1 LFELVKL
8 VEEHLPLNCATE
20 PSWLRLRVFV
30 AFAEL
35 ELVLVV
41 PVLALVFLAPSV
53 LGLSSVAALT
63 EFEIMGL
70 PFSDS
75 ADWNKDASLP
85 SC

>member
-1 LFELVKL
+1 
-8 VEEHLPLNCATE
+8 
-20 PSWLRLRVFV
+20 
-30 AFAEL
+30 
-35 ELVLVV
+35 VLVV